1 MSCIVQVGSGGC
13 IGDMDDASGG
23 GRGDWDRGDAG
34 AGGGCLFRV
43 SVSVPSGIVLE
54 IAPDQERTDGFY
66 R

>member
-13 IGDMDDASGG
+13 IGDMDDAFGG
-23 GRGDWDRGDAG
+23 GRGDWDRGDV
-34 AGGGCLFRV
+34 GGSGGV